1 MKQYIISKK
10 NKYDS
15 SKLNL
20 VGGKAMGLWKYP
32 KLNAPKWF
40 VLTTDFFDE
49 IYGNDN
55 DLINTLVAKG
65 DEKSLEQ
72 LIMTKEFPKKFE
84 KMVLKNI
91 DENKEYA
98 VRSSGVDEDNKD
110 ASFAGMMSSYLSI
123 KTESLITYIKKT
135 YLSAYSKRALNYR
148 HQNNISNMNI
158 KMAVIV
164 QEMVDADVSGVLF
177 TINPITNNPDEFLI
191 SVIEGLGERLVSGEE
206 NSIDYIVNAGN
217 IEGNNPLLTKNE
229 IMEIV
234 NLGYDVLRDSNTFQ
248 DIEFCIK
255 DKKLYFLQTRTI
267 VPYKDINIKEP
278 RTIYD
283 NSNIIE
289 SYSGTTTM
297 LTFTFARFVYEK
309 IYTQTL
315 QAGHIRKKVIDN
327 LRPYLKDMLRF
338 YDNKIYYNLNSWYM
352 LTSIFPGKKN
362 NISYMENMMGVKT
375 KMRKTKHIKMS
386 LFDLLNLGIRL
397 KYRLSKMKKL
407 SNKFLNK
414 FEEVVTPYLGIEFE
428 HYDEHQL
435 LKTFKYIEENIV
447 DDFTTPIINDV
458 GAMMYYGKLTKYV
471 RKLNI
476 EDPDGF
482 ISKMVSKQG
491 DVASTKSAPLYLA
504 IVEKINI
511 DKNIKHDFE
520 TLSVDELINKYH
532 NNSFISSD
540 INKYIKEFGPRVM
553 DELKLETI
561 TLYED
566 PSFLYQML
574 KNTIVNGL
582 AVEPLQNEQ
591 TINIKLNV
599 FKKIKLN
606 SLLKKTKYFIKNRE
620 LLRLR
625 RTYLYS
631 VIRKIYIRMG
641 IIFKKKGL
649 ISEARDI
656 FHLKKEEI
664 EMVVNGDSSNLRN
677 LREVVAKRKQ
687 KLFENNSKKTYN
699 RIVFFGEKELLV
711 LDKTPSDGILRGVPS
726 GAGVVKGKIKLVTDP
741 SNANINGEIMLA
753 KRTDPGWVMLFPMCK
768 AMIVE
773 RGSILSHSAVVA
785 RELGIVAVVGVEN
798 ATSILKDGDE
808 VTVDG
813 IKGEII
819 IHK

>member
-32 KLNAPKWF
+32 KLNTPKWF

-65 DEKSLEQ
+65 YEKSLEQ

-84 KMVLKNI
+84 KMILKNI

-148 HQNNISNMNI
+148 HQNDISNMNI

-234 NLGYDVLRDSNTFQ
+234 NLGYGVLRDSNTFQ

-397 KYRLSKMKKL
+397 KNRLSKMKKL

-435 LKTFKYIEENIV
+435 LKAFKYIEENIV

-532 NNSFISSD
+532 NNSFISPD

-582 AVEPLQNEQ
+582 VVEPLQNEQ

-677 LREVVAKRKQ
+677 LKEVVAKRKQ

-699 RIVFFGEKELLV
+699 RIVFFGEKELLI
-711 LDKTPSDGILRGVPS
+711 LDKTPSDGILRGIPS

>member
-32 KLNAPKWF
+32 KLNTPKWF

-84 KMVLKNI
+84 KMILKNI

-234 NLGYDVLRDSNTFQ
+234 NLGYGVLRDSNTFQ

-407 SNKFLNK
+407 SNRFLNK

-435 LKTFKYIEENIV
+435 LKAFKYIEENIV

-532 NNSFISSD
+532 NNSFLSPD

-711 LDKTPSDGILRGVPS
+711 LDKTPSDGILRGIPS

>member
-32 KLNAPKWF
+32 KLNTPKWF

-84 KMVLKNI
+84 KMILKNI

-206 NSIDYIVNAGN
+206 NSIDYIVNAVN

-315 QAGHIRKKVIDN
+315 QAGHIRKKVIDS

-677 LREVVAKRKQ
+677 LKEVVAKRKQ

>member
-32 KLNAPKWF
+32 KLNTPKWF
-40 VLTTDFFDE
+40 VVTTDFFDE

-84 KMVLKNI
+84 KMILKNI

-435 LKTFKYIEENIV
+435 LKAFKYIEENIV

-532 NNSFISSD
+532 NNSFISPD

-582 AVEPLQNEQ
+582 AVEPLQNEE

-677 LREVVAKRKQ
+677 LKEVVAKRKQ

-711 LDKTPSDGILRGVPS
+711 LDKTPSDGILRGIPS

>member
-1 MKQYIISKK
+1 MKQYIISNKQ
-10 NKYDS
+10 KYDPT
-15 SKLNL
+15 KLSL
-20 VGGKAMGLWKYP
+20 VGGKAMGLWKFP
-32 KLNAPKWF
+32 KLNTPSWF
-40 VLTTDFFDE
+40 VLTTEFFNE
-49 IYGNDN
+49 IYGSDQE
-55 DLINTLVAKG
+55 LINTFVAKG
-65 DEKSLEQ
+65 DEKALEQ
-72 LIMTKEFPKKFE
+72 LIMLKEFPKKFE
-84 KMVLKNI
+84 KMILKNVDSKKTYVI
-91 DENKEYA
+91 
-98 VRSSGVDEDNKD
+98 RSSGVDEDNFD
-110 ASFAGMMSSYLSI
+110 ASFAGMMSSYLSVNVDSI
-123 KTESLITYIKKT
+123 FTFIKKT
-135 YLSAYSKRALNYR
+135 YLSAFSKRALNYR
-148 HQNNISNMNI
+148 HMNNLSTMNI

-164 QEMVDADVSGVLF
+164 QEMIDADISGVLF
-177 TINPITNNPDEFLI
+177 TINPVTNNPDEFLI
-191 SVIEGLGERLVSGEE
+191 SVVKGLGESLVSGEE
-206 NSIDYIVNAGN
+206 NSVDYVVNAGN
-217 IEGNNPLLTKNE
+217 IEGNNPLLTKKE
-229 IMEIV
+229 ILKITK
-234 NLGYDVLRDSNTFQ
+234 LGYLILRDSRTFQ
-248 DIEFCIK
+248 DIEFCLK
-255 DKKLYFLQTRTI
+255 DGILYFLQTRTI
-267 VPYKDINIKEP
+267 VPYKNIDIKEP

-289 SYSGTTTM
+289 SYSGTTSM

-315 QAGHIRKKVIDN
+315 KAGRIRKKVTDN
-327 LRPYLKDMLRF
+327 LAPYLKDMLRF

-362 NISYMENMMGVKT
+362 NIIYMENMMGVKT
-375 KMRKTKHIKMS
+375 KMTKTKHVKMS
-386 LFDLLNLGIRL
+386 LIDLLNLGIRL

-407 SNKFLNK
+407 SKKFLDK
-414 FEEVVTPYLGIEFE
+414 FDEVVSPYLGLEFE

-435 LKTFKYIEENIV
+435 LKAFKYIEENIV

-482 ISKMVSKQG
+482 ISKKVSKQG

-511 DKNIKHDFE
+511 DKNIKNDFK
-520 TLSVDELINKYH
+520 TLSISGLIEKYH
-532 NNSFISSD
+532 NDSFISKE
-540 INKYIKEFGPRVM
+540 IKAYIKEFGPRVM

-574 KNTIVNGL
+574 KNTIINEL
-582 AVEPLQNEQ
+582 KVEVHQ
-591 TINIKLNV
+591 TEIEPVLNISYLKKVKLN
-599 FKKIKLN
+599 K
-606 SLLKKTKYFIKNRE
+606 LLKKTKYFIKNRE

-649 ISEARDI
+649 IKDARDI

-664 EMVVNGDSSNLRN
+664 EMVVRGEVDKLRN
-677 LREVVAKRKQ
+677 LKEVVEKRKAH
-687 KLFENNSKKTYN
+687 LLENNKKKTYN

-711 LDKTPSDGILRGVPS
+711 HDKMPQGGILRGIPS
-726 GAGVVKGKIKLVTDP
+726 GAGVVRGKIKLVTDP
-741 SNANINGEIMLA
+741 SSANLNGEIMLA

-768 AMIVE
+768 GMIVE

-798 ATSILKDGDE
+798 ATSILKDGDD

-819 IHK
+819 IN

>member
-84 KMVLKNI
+84 KMILKNI

-98 VRSSGVDEDNKD
+98 VRSSGVDEDNND

-234 NLGYDVLRDSNTFQ
+234 NLGYGVLRDSNTFQ

-352 LTSIFPGKKN
+352 LTSIFPSKKN

-435 LKTFKYIEENIV
+435 LKAFKYIEENIV

-532 NNSFISSD
+532 NNSFISPD

-582 AVEPLQNEQ
+582 AIEPLQNEQ

-677 LREVVAKRKQ
+677 LKEVVAKRKQ

-711 LDKTPSDGILRGVPS
+711 LDKTPSDGILRGIPS

>member
-32 KLNAPKWF
+32 KLNTPKWF

-315 QAGHIRKKVIDN
+315 QAGHIRKKVIDS

-471 RKLNI
+471 QKLNI

-520 TLSVDELINKYH
+520 TLSIDELINKYH
-532 NNSFISSD
+532 NNSFISPD

-582 AVEPLQNEQ
+582 VVESLQNEQ
-591 TINIKLNV
+591 TINTKLNV
-599 FKKIKLN
+599 FKKVKLN

-641 IIFKKKGL
+641 IIFKNKGL

-677 LREVVAKRKQ
+677 LKEVVAKRKQ

>member
-32 KLNAPKWF
+32 KLNTPKWF

-234 NLGYDVLRDSNTFQ
+234 NLGYGVLRDSNTFQ

-435 LKTFKYIEENIV
+435 LKAFKYIEENIV

-471 RKLNI
+471 RKLKI

-491 DVASTKSAPLYLA
+491 DVESTKSAPLYLA

-511 DKNIKHDFE
+511 DKNIKYDFE

-532 NNSFISSD
+532 NNSFISPD

-641 IIFKKKGL
+641 IIFKEKGL

-677 LREVVAKRKQ
+677 LKEVVAKRKQ

-711 LDKTPSDGILRGVPS
+711 LDKTPSDGILRGIPS